1 MFVLIYV
8 ILSGH
13 MIMKVILGN
22 SVVVQ
27 WLGLSAFTVVGLGS
41 IPGWGS
47 KILQAAQHGQKKRKE
62 KIVIL

>member
-1 MFVLIYV
+1 
-8 ILSGH
+8 